1 MKKIMILSASIG
13 AGHIKAAEAIHE
25 VMEAKAGTVVRS
37 YDVLDF
43 VPAAWKRTFLKLYLY
58 SLKSF
63 PQVYEHAYAWGN
75 DNKWALWGRSW
86 INKIFARKLLRYIQ
100 AFSPDCIISTH
111 ATPASLVSYLKEKRE
126 IAEVCSVS
134 VITDFAIHRLWFN
147 QNTDA
152 FFLAHDGLRSS
163 PVFHDFDLEK
173 VYTTGIP
180 VRTAFKEKIDRDE
193 TCDRLNLSGNK
204 PTILIMG
211 GGAGILPMQELL
223 KEMLKEMLKVKRT
236 LQIIVVAGNNKT
248 LYNDLQCIASSHH
261 IVRVF
266 GFVGNIH
273 EIMTVADLMISKAGG
288 ITISEALCKGLPML
302 LYRPLP
308 GQENYN
314 ANFIVQLQAAIIVQD
329 IEKLSNVIEGLFQE
343 ENDQLEK
350 MRKKALQSAKRNA
363 ADEIME
369 RIFQNFLLS

>member
-43 VPAAWKRTFLKLYLY
+43 VPAVWKRTFLKLYLY

-152 FFLAHDGLRSS
+152 FFLAHDSIS
-163 PVFHDFDLEK
+163 F
-173 VYTTGIP
+173 VYLALLGI
-180 VRTAFKEKIDRDE
+180 FMK
-193 TCDRLNLSGNK
+193 S
-204 PTILIMG
+204 
-211 GGAGILPMQELL
+211 
-223 KEMLKEMLKVKRT
+223 
-236 LQIIVVAGNNKT
+236 
-248 LYNDLQCIASSHH
+248 
-261 IVRVF
+261 
-266 GFVGNIH
+266 
-273 EIMTVADLMISKAGG
+273 
-288 ITISEALCKGLPML
+288 
-302 LYRPLP
+302 
-308 GQENYN
+308 
-314 ANFIVQLQAAIIVQD
+314 
-329 IEKLSNVIEGLFQE
+329 
-343 ENDQLEK
+343 
-350 MRKKALQSAKRNA
+350 
-363 ADEIME
+363 
-369 RIFQNFLLS
+369 